1 MAVAPNNAA
10 PGTAIHIGQKYSG
23 PPVPRLTSSHTVRLI
38 STATDQIDQ
47 RIFSATGRPAV
58 PVRTAGTGRETA
70 GWVGPATA
78 GAADGFPDT
87 GRAVDSLSR
96 SAEVTASEGFA
107 SRTSYSRKSSPP
119 SATAARRR
127 SAA

>member
-70 GWVGPATA
+70 GGVGPATG
-78 GAADGFPDT
+78 GAAGGPADP
-87 GRAVDSLSR
+87 R
-96 SAEVTASEGFA
+96 TADNLL
-107 SRTSYSRKSSPP
+107 
-119 SATAARRR
+119 
-127 SAA
+127 SAAAAVAAQD